1 MAEMMIFSSG
11 DGSEGILTD
20 AAGGLVLP
28 ALLAALLQFRPAA
41 PAPALAPTSPRLV
54 PTAHE
59 PRALDV
65 VHRGLG

>member
-1 MAEMMIFSSG
+1 MASMMIFSSG

-41 PAPALAPTSPRLV
+41 PAPALAPTSPRLGQ
-54 PTAHE
+54 PLMS
-59 PRALDV
+59 RGLDV